1 MLTSKPPC
9 WDKTTECA
17 LASVCVLIT
26 LLRKL
31 VTGYLECDSP
41 STALTFSCSSL
52 SRSSWSSLSSSFRC
66 SASRTCLS
74 RSSSFCLSTS
84 FVARV
89 CLAQIHKLNHSL
101 HHIDK
106 QESADTCF
114 KKANPILF
122 AAILFSV
129 AMAVVILGWIQQLLL
144 HLFLLRKNNLVSYTH
159 MWVSGRPLARGSQPL
174 LNMPFVLTKRLKE
187 G

>member
-9 WDKTTECA
+9 LDKTTECA

-41 STALTFSCSSL
+41 STALTLSCSSL

-101 HHIDK
+101 HHIYK
-106 QESADTCF
+106 QVRTHVLKKPTPFSLLPFCSVWRWLLWSWGGFSSFCF
-114 KKANPILF
+114 ISFSWGRITLSDIHICGYPVGHLRGGINP
-122 AAILFSV
+122 S
-129 AMAVVILGWIQQLLL
+129 
-144 HLFLLRKNNLVSYTH
+144 
-159 MWVSGRPLARGSQPL
+159 
-174 LNMPFVLTKRLKE
+174 
-187 G
+187 